1 MNKKTKAIMII
12 AITSLVAVGIAAP
25 IFRNIKGE
33 DVEINGKKASIVN
46 VEENELTEEVKVT
59 ETKTEAETTETE
71 VKETTAKETTAK
83 ETAEDSNDV
92 DETAAAETVDYK
104 IDYKYMKKYPEQSSD
119 AYDENFDLS
128 SESSKINNAK
138 PDDFS
143 DPEIKKLAEEYI
155 NQGYYLTDEEFIFES
170 FSNLYNY
177 NSFGIGDY
185 CFVVGF
191 EAVDKTDGDNTESIS
206 VLKCTREEFE
216 IFLKE
221 NFGDDDKI
229 MNLLADIKD
238 KDNKLISEGKADE
251 NDLVKVEAR
260 YGCNTITYN
269 LDTEVLIYRTE
280 LTGEGVG

>member
-1 MNKKTKAIMII
+1 MKKKTKAIMII

-25 IFRNIKGE
+25 IFRSIKGE
-33 DVEINGKKASIVN
+33 DVEINGKMTSVVN
-46 VEENELTEEVKVT
+46 VEENELTEEVKAT
-59 ETKTEAETTETE
+59 
-71 VKETTAKETTAK
+71 ETTAK

-92 DETAAAETVDYK
+92 DETTTEETVDYK
-104 IDYKYMKKYPEQSSD
+104 IDYKYMKKYPEQSLDS
-119 AYDENFDLS
+119 YDENFYLS

-155 NQGYYLTDEEFIFES
+155 NQGYYLTDEEFIFEN

-185 CFVVGF
+185 GFVVGF

-221 NFGDDDKI
+221 NFEGDETDS
-229 MNLLADIKD
+229 LLADIKD
-238 KDNKLISEGKADE
+238 ADNKLISEGKADE

>member
-1 MNKKTKAIMII
+1 MKKKTKAIMII

-25 IFRNIKGE
+25 IFRSIKGE
-33 DVEINGKKASIVN
+33 DVEINGKMISVVN
-46 VEENELTEEVKVT
+46 AEENELNEEVKVT

-71 VKETTAKETTAK
+71 AK

-92 DETAAAETVDYK
+92 DETTTEETVDYK

-119 AYDENFDLS
+119 SYDENFDLS

-155 NQGYYLTDEEFIFES
+155 NQGYYLTDEEFIFENL
-170 FSNLYNY
+170 SNLYNY

-185 CFVVGF
+185 GFVVGF

-221 NFGDDDKI
+221 NFEGDEIDS
-229 MNLLADIKD
+229 LLADIKD
-238 KDNKLISEGKADE
+238 ADNKLISEGKADE

-280 LTGEGVG
+280 FTFRGEQ